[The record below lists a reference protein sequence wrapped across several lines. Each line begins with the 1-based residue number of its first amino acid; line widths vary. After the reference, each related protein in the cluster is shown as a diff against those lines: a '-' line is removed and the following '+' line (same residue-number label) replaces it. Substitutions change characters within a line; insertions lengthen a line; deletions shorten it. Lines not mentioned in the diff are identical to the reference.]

1 MRIPLIAAA
10 IVLALACQQPAPPQ
24 AAKPSISNAELAAE
38 LKKGAA
44 PVILDVR
51 TPEEYRAG
59 HIPGSLNVPLDQLAA
74 RLPELGLAKSDEVV
88 VHCERGGRAAQ
99 AEALLAKDGYEHV
112 VDLEGHMK
120 GWRESGLPV
129 E

>member
-1 MRIPLIAAA
+1 MRIFVRALLLGAAL
-10 IVLALACQQPAPPQ
+10 VACQPASDATGQ
-24 AAKPSISNAELAAE
+24 TISNAALAE
-38 LKKGAA
+38 RIKSGTA

-51 TPEEYRAG
+51 TPDEYRAG
-59 HIPGSLNVPLDQLAA
+59 HIPGAINIPIDQLPT
-74 RLPELGLAKSDEVV
+74 RLSEIPIAKSDEVV
-88 VHCERGGRAAQ
+88 VHCERGPRAAR
-99 AEALLAKDGYEHV
+99 AEAILSKDGYAHV

>member
-1 MRIPLIAAA
+1 MRVLLIASA
-10 IVLALACQQPAPPQ
+10 LALALGCQPAPGP
-24 AAKPSISNAELAAE
+24 AKASISGAALAAE
-38 LKKGAA
+38 LKKGAT

-74 RLPELGLAKSDEVV
+74 RLPELGIAKSDEVV
-88 VHCERGGRAAQ
+88 VHCERGPRAAQ
-99 AEALLAKDGYEHV
+99 AEALLTQDGYQHV

>member
-1 MRIPLIAAA
+1 MRIPLIAA
-10 IVLALACQQPAPPQ
+10 VLALALACQPAPPQ
-24 AAKPSISNAELAAE
+24 AKATISSAELAAE
-38 LKKGAA
+38 LKQGAA

-51 TPEEYRAG
+51 SPEEYGAG
-59 HIPGSLNVPLDQLAA
+59 HIPGARNVPLDQLAA
-74 RLPELGLAKSDEVV
+74 RLPELGIAKTDEVV
-88 VHCERGGRAAQ
+88 VHCERGPRAAQ

>member
-1 MRIPLIAAA
+1 MRVPLIAAA
-10 IVLALACQQPAPPQ
+10 LVLALACQPAPPH
-24 AAKPSISNAELAAE
+24 AKSSISNAELAAE
-38 LKKGAA
+38 LRKGAA

-51 TPEEYRAG
+51 SPEEYRAG

-74 RLPELGLAKSDEVV
+74 RLPELKLAKSDEVV
-88 VHCERGGRAAQ
+88 VHCERGPRAAQ

>member
-10 IVLALACQQPAPPQ
+10 LALALACQPAPPQ
-24 AAKPSISNAELAAE
+24 AKTSISNSELAAE

-74 RLPELGLAKSDEVV
+74 RLPELALAKSDEVV

-99 AEALLAKDGYEHV
+99 AEAILAKDGYEHV